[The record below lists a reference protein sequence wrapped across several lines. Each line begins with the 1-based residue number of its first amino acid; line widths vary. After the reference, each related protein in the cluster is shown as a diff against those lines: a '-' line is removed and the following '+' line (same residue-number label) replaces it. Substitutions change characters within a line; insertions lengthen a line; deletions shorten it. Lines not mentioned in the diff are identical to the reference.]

1 MTRRVYLDHNATVPI
16 RPEVL
21 DTMSEVLQIG
31 GNASSVHA
39 EGRKA
44 RQFLEVAREN
54 IASFVDGETGGVIFT
69 GGGTEACNLA
79 LQTRKAPKGVI
90 RRILVSSIEHA
101 AVLAPLDDLT
111 ENEDISVTHL
121 PVSEQGVV
129 DLKALS
135 TALEDPSPALVVVM
149 AANNET
155 GVIQPIEAVTN
166 LASDFDALVHVDA
179 VQAFGKLPINF
190 LNSGI
195 DMLSISAHKI
205 GGPTGVGALIIRDDL
220 NLKPIIVG
228 GGQERGRRSGT
239 ENLAGIAGFGAAAEA
254 CSKQE
259 DANKKIVQLRDY
271 FEKTILAKVPSA
283 KIIAHKEKRL
293 GNTSAVFMPG
303 LTAETQVMAFDLAGI
318 AVSAGAACS
327 SGKVR
332 QSHVLKA
339 MNLPDELINN
349 TIRISFG
356 WQNSEEDVNRLI
368 EAWLRIYQDS
378 N

>member
-1 MTRRVYLDHNATVPI
+1 MNFLEKNKKIVYVDYNATAPI
-16 RPEVL
+16 RPEAKGAMMDVL
-21 DTMSEVLQIG
+21 
-31 GNASSVHA
+31 GNPGNPSSVHSM
-39 EGRKA
+39 GRQAKNVIERA
-44 RQFLEVAREN
+44 RSQISEFIGARKEN
-54 IASFVDGETGGVIFT
+54 VIFT
-69 GGGTEACNLA
+69 SGGTEADILA
-79 LQTRKAPKGVI
+79 LKGSSCLS
-90 RRILVSSIEHA
+90 ILISSIEHD
-101 AVLAPLDDLT
+101 AVLEAVPGASRIMVSQSGVLDLEHLKVLLKEAPKPTL
-111 ENEDISVTHL
+111 ISV
-121 PVSEQGVV
+121 
-129 DLKALS
+129 
-135 TALEDPSPALVVVM
+135 M
-149 AANNET
+149 WANNET
-155 GVIQPIEAVTN
+155 GVIQPIQGVTN

-179 VQAFGKLPINF
+179 VQALGKLPINF

-271 FEKTILAKVPSA
+271 FEKIILAKVPTA

-356 WQNSEEDVNRLI
+356 WQNSKEDVNRLI

>member
-44 RQFLEVAREN
+44 RQLLEVAREN
-54 IASFVDGETGGVIFT
+54 IATFVDGETGGVIFT

-129 DLKALS
+129 DIKALS

-149 AANNET
+149 AAN
-155 GVIQPIEAVTN
+155 V
-166 LASDFDALVHVDA
+166 
-179 VQAFGKLPINF
+179 F
-190 LNSGI
+190 L
-195 DMLSISAHKI
+195 
-205 GGPTGVGALIIRDDL
+205 
-220 NLKPIIVG
+220 
-228 GGQERGRRSGT
+228 
-239 ENLAGIAGFGAAAEA
+239 
-254 CSKQE
+254 
-259 DANKKIVQLRDY
+259 
-271 FEKTILAKVPSA
+271 
-283 KIIAHKEKRL
+283 
-293 GNTSAVFMPG
+293 
-303 LTAETQVMAFDLAGI
+303 
-318 AVSAGAACS
+318 
-327 SGKVR
+327 
-332 QSHVLKA
+332 
-339 MNLPDELINN
+339 
-349 TIRISFG
+349 
-356 WQNSEEDVNRLI
+356 
-368 EAWLRIYQDS
+368 
-378 N
+378 